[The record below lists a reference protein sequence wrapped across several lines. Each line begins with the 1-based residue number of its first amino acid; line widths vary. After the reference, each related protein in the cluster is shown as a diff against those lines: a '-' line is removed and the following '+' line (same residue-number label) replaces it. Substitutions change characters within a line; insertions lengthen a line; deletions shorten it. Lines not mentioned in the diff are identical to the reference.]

1 MRKTRRDSGFW
12 LLESFLCAGSSALL
26 IAFAHFHPDFW
37 FVSLF
42 ALIPFLWRA
51 IKVSLGESIILGA
64 LLATAYCFVAFRFE
78 SWAAPGTLLLKFTGL
93 IVLFAFYASL
103 VNRIKNHIGFNVI
116 FIAAL
121 WLPLEYVL
129 SHYAS
134 LGNLFTISANESSL
148 LFRIGSLFGIL
159 MISFIIVLINSLI
172 LIVLRQVV
180 QALLSQGTLSI
191 SDDKRP
197 YPPFK
202 EILFERRWYYF
213 PDRRA
218 PPSNQPHSQGVASE
232 LMPQSLSWFSK
243 CALYV

>member
-1 MRKTRRDSGFW
+1 MRRDAGFR
-12 LLESFLCAGSSALL
+12 LLESFVCAGSSALL
-26 IAFAHFHPDFW
+26 ITFAHFYPDFW

-64 LLATAYCFVAFRFE
+64 LLAIAYCFVAFRFE

-116 FIAAL
+116 FIATL
-121 WLPLEYVL
+121 WLPLEYAL
-129 SHYAS
+129 SHYAG
-134 LGNLFTISANESSL
+134 LENLFALSPDKTGLPVL
-148 LFRIGSLFGIL
+148 LRIGSLFGLL

-180 QALLSQGTLSI
+180 QALLSCGTLSI
-191 SDDKRP
+191 SDDKRS

-202 EILFERRWYYF
+202 EILFERRWFLF
-213 PDRRA
+213 PDVRA
-218 PPSNQPHSQGVASE
+218 PPIHSCRSGVLHS
-232 LMPQSLSWFSK
+232 
-243 CALYV
+243 